1 MKYMT
6 LFSPKKITENWRFY
20 SKAFRI
26 KQLIYRYRF
35 CIALMDNLPK
45 TSFIKPQR
53 CHYQCIN
60 QNFGRSKTSL
70 KKDV

>member
-6 LFSPKKITENWRFY
+6 LFPPKKITENWRFY
-20 SKAFRI
+20 SKAYRI
-26 KQLIYRYRF
+26 KQLIYMF
-35 CIALMDNLPK
+35 CIALMDNLLK
-45 TSFIKPQR
+45 TSFIKPQ
-53 CHYQCIN
+53 QCIN

>member
-26 KQLIYRYRF
+26 KQLIYMF
-35 CIALMDNLPK
+35 CIALMDNLLKPASLNRNSAIISYCISTK
-45 TSFIKPQR
+45 TLVEVKQA
-53 CHYQCIN
+53 
-60 QNFGRSKTSL
+60 
-70 KKDV
+70 